1 MFDLVGVASAVGIQG
16 MISRDRDSL
25 LLSSARQ
32 LLVEFISFQH
42 PKIRGNYSIGASLQ
56 NSKTV
61 LLKTH
66 ISFAFSPKKAI
77 HLPYLPIGEYSS
89 LETSLVMVHYVL
101 YTWRTHELWSYTKW
115 GGIGNK

>member
-1 MFDLVGVASAVGIQG
+1 MFDLVGVASAIGIQW
-16 MISRDRDSL
+16 MITNDRDSL
-25 LLSSARQ
+25 LLS
-32 LLVEFISFQH
+32 LVEFISFQH

-77 HLPYLPIGEYSS
+77 HFPYLPIGEYSS

-101 YTWRTHELWSYTKW
+101 YTWRTHELGATLN
-115 GGIGNK
+115 GGNWQ